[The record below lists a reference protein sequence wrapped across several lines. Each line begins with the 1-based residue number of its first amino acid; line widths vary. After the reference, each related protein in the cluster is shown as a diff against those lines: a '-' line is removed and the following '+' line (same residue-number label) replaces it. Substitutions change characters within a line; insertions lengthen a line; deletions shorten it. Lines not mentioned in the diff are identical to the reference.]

1 MLSLKPANLKRYR
14 DIAWL
19 FVKYGQSDLVKGTSL
34 VESLQPAD
42 DSDVQN
48 ADGGS
53 TPEEFAADLE
63 NLGPTYVKLGQLLA
77 SRVDILPTS
86 FTDALAR
93 LQDDVERV
101 PFEHIERIIFEELGK
116 RADVAFRQFDTTPIA
131 AASLG
136 QVHMATLHNG
146 TAVAVKIQRPGIRLQ
161 ISEDL
166 EALLNI
172 ATELE
177 AHSETARRYELVR
190 IVEQLAVS
198 LKQELDYRQELSNLS
213 RIGRSVSE
221 TKSIRVPRSFEG
233 LTTDR
238 VLTMEYVRGEKITEL
253 TEGRLTEID
262 GSQLASDIFR
272 SYLRQILVDGCFHA
286 DPHPGNMVLTGDN
299 QVCLLDFGLVAV
311 VDPSMQDHLIKLM
324 LHLSE
329 GQGEQVAREVL
340 KTSREIGTA
349 KPQEFLDRISHLVS
363 HNSGESLQELEVSQ
377 IVLQIQSM
385 AAECGISVPD
395 EVKLLGKTLMQLEE
409 VVRYLA
415 PDFNPNEILK
425 QQLGEIVS
433 RRSNDQPTSAAELW
447 GMFSETSELVKA
459 IPERLNHF
467 TKMLAQNEVRIKVDT
482 INEAALLRSLHKIA
496 NRITTGLILAALI
509 VGASLMMRL
518 KTPLTI
524 FGYPAIALFFFVT
537 AAVCGLRLIYKAAF
551 VDDRDIT

>member
-1 MLSLKPANLKRYR
+1 MLSLKPANLKRYK

-19 FVKYGQSDLVKGTSL
+19 FIKYGHSDLVRGTSL
-34 VESLQPAD
+34 AESLKGED
-42 DSDVQN
+42 DSDVQI
-48 ADGGS
+48 ADGGA

-63 NLGPTYVKLGQLLA
+63 KLGPTYVKLGQLLA
-77 SRVDILPTS
+77 SRGDILPQP
-86 FTDALAR
+86 FTEALAR
-93 LQDDVERV
+93 LQDDVTRV

-116 RADVAFRQFDTTPIA
+116 RADVVFRQFDTTPIA

-146 TAVAVKIQRPGIRLQ
+146 TVVAVKIQRPGIRLL

-166 EALLNI
+166 EALFNI

-177 AHSETARRYELVR
+177 AHSDTARRYEVIN

-198 LKQELDYRQELSNLS
+198 LKQELDYRHELVNLS
-213 RIGRSVSE
+213 KIGQSVEEIE
-221 TKSIRVPRSFEG
+221 TVRVPRSFEG
-233 LTTDR
+233 LSTDR

-253 TEGRLTEID
+253 STDRLAEVD
-262 GSQLASDIFR
+262 GPQLASDIFR
-272 SYLRQILVDGCFHA
+272 SYLQQILVDGCFHA
-286 DPHPGNMVLTGDN
+286 DPHPGNMVLTDDN
-299 QVCLLDFGLVAV
+299 KVCLLDFGLVAV
-311 VDPSMQDHLIKLM
+311 VDSSIQNHLFKLM

-349 KPQEFLDRISHLVS
+349 RPQEFRDRIARLVAE
-363 HNSGESLQELEVSQ
+363 NSGASMEHLQVGR

-385 AAECGISVPD
+385 AAECGISVRD
-395 EVKLLGKTLMQLEE
+395 EVRLLGKTLVQLEE
-409 VVRYLA
+409 VVRHLA
-415 PDFNPNEILK
+415 PNFNPNEILQ
-425 QQLGEIVS
+425 QQLGEIVNRKS
-433 RRSNDQPTSAAELW
+433 SDQPTSAAELW

-459 IPERLNHF
+459 IPQRLNHF
-467 TKMLAQNEVRIKVDT
+467 TKMLAENEVRIKVDT
-482 INEAALLRSLHKIA
+482 INETALLRSLHKIA

-509 VGASLMMRL
+509 IGASLMMRL
-518 KTPLTI
+518 DTPLSI

-551 VDDRDIT
+551 IDDRDVT